1 MEHPQRFD
9 LNLTIRNNNGTLI
22 FQPQEQYDV
31 AEMKHTDNDS
41 NILAARY
48 SRRPHRVSRN
58 VSENNG
64 DNVDETSRRIASNI
78 PENNESAKREFVGSS
93 SENQTRNV
101 LDKNAG
107 NI

>member
-1 MEHPQRFD
+1 
-9 LNLTIRNNNGTLI
+9 
-22 FQPQEQYDV
+22 
-31 AEMKHTDNDS
+31 MKHTDNDT

-64 DNVDETSRRIASNI
+64 DNVDETSRRITSNI
-78 PENNESAKREFVGSS
+78 PENNESAKRELVAGSA

-101 LDKNAG
+101 PDKNAG
-107 NI
+107 SIYVSSLF

>member
-1 MEHPQRFD
+1 
-9 LNLTIRNNNGTLI
+9 
-22 FQPQEQYDV
+22 
-31 AEMKHTDNDS
+31 MKHTDNDS

-58 VSENNG
+58 VSESNG

-101 LDKNAG
+101 PDKNAG
-107 NI
+107 NISHMED